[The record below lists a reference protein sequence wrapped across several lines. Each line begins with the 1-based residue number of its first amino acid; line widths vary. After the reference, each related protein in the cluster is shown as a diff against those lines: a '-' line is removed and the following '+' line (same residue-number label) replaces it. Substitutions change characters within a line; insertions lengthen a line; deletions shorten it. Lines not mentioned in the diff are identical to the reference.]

1 MSDFERG
8 DIALYLISLS
18 LPLFWLL
25 YGFLFSGGQKLRIY
39 SAHDSS
45 LIALLMV
52 LGVWDNEWPE
62 FSSSLCVEV
71 YKDKQVS

>member
-1 MSDFERG
+1 MGDVERG
-8 DIALYLISLS
+8 DIALCLISLS
-18 LPLFWLL
+18 LPLFSFL
-25 YGFLFSGGQKLRIY
+25 YLFPFSGGQKLRLY

-52 LGVWDNEWPE
+52 LGVWDSEWPE